1 MTRPSHIRDNKLFG
15 TVAQF
20 LKEKIEDGSAL
31 SIVSAYFTI
40 YAFDKLKA
48 SLTGIKEL
56 RFLFGEPSFIAGLDP
71 EKQESKAFLLTEAG
85 LELHNYLPQKDI
97 AKACADWI
105 EEKVEIR
112 SVRRANFL
120 HGKMYYIDNGA
131 ENDALIGS
139 SNFTVRGLGLSENA
153 SNIELNLEV
162 DSKDDCR
169 DLKMWFEHLWESDQV
184 EDVKAEVLRHL
195 ENAHTDKSPEFV
207 YFKTLYHVFERF
219 LSDRTTGEETPTQTR
234 LRDTQI
240 WEKLYS
246 FQRDGVLACLQKIRD
261 YNGCI
266 IADSV
271 GLGKTYEALA
281 IIKYFELQEARVLVL
296 CPKKLEQNWT
306 LYPRQF
312 NNRHNPLKK
321 DGFHYTVLAHT
332 DLSRERGMAG
342 HIDLAEFDW
351 DAYDFVVIDESHH
364 FRNRPA
370 GKRDRK
376 SRYNKLMEDII
387 QSGGNTQVLM
397 LSATPVNNSLLE
409 LQNQICLI
417 TADKDNAFSAMDI
430 PSLRGTLRDAQSQ
443 FEAWTA
449 SSRGEDETHVYRTRR
464 TAEPAGLQ
472 SAEGQTGDLLQTL
485 GADFLKLLDALTIA
499 RSRRH
504 IENFYSDSMEQI
516 GGFPERAKP
525 KSIYPDIDL
534 HRKFPSYAVISNQI
548 DGYKLSLFNPSGYI
562 RPECLHHYTDGR
574 IQQREF
580 NLIGMMK
587 VNFLKRLES
596 SVYSFRE
603 TLERTLEKIAGIET
617 AILARL
623 QDESTENPGDVIAP
637 SEFGEAAAEN
647 DEELDAFIQA
657 GKNQIYRYEHLD
669 LRRWLQE
676 LRDDKTALSKVHR
689 AAKQITADRDAKL
702 AELKL
707 LIKAKVQEPTTN
719 REGKRNRKVLVFT
732 AFADTANY
740 LYEELHAWAT
750 KKLEIQCAVVTGS
763 DTKTT
768 SGRNDFNDILTNFS
782 PISRERAETQ
792 EPEIELLIA
801 TDCISE
807 GQNLQDCDYL
817 VNYDIHW
824 NPVRIIQR
832 FGRIDRIGS
841 LNEKV
846 QLVNFWP
853 TAELDDYINLKSRV
867 EARMVLVNLTGTG
880 DDNLLDTR
888 NLRIAEGELTH
899 RESQLK
905 RMQTEILDI
914 EDVEENLNLNQFT
927 LEDFRA
933 QLLNYLREHEAKLRD
948 APLGLYAVTA
958 PHTHGGEPVAI
969 EPGVIFCLRQTDVAR
984 ENEKLNPIHPYYL
997 VHVTK
1002 AGEVSIGFANPK
1014 QILEYFSA
1022 LCTGKE
1028 NPNQE
1033 LCHWFNETTHNGEDM
1048 SLYNELIQTCVNA
1061 ISGEYNR
1068 HVNDRLERSADFL
1081 MPIADIQIEETTQF
1095 ELITWL
1101 IIA

>member
-1 MTRPSHIRDNKLFG
+1 MTRPSHIRDNRLYG

-20 LKEKIEDGSAL
+20 LEEKSGNGSAL

-56 RFLFGEPSFIAGLDP
+56 RFLFGEPSFIAGLDL

-85 LELHNYLPQKDI
+85 LELHNYLQQKDI
-97 AKACADWI
+97 AKACAEWI

-139 SNFTVRGLGLSENA
+139 SNFTVRGLGLSKNA

-169 DLKMWFEHLWESDQV
+169 DLKTWFDNLWKSDQV
-184 EDVKAEVLRHL
+184 EDVKEEVLRHL
-195 ENAHTDKSPEFV
+195 KNAYTDKAPEFI

-219 LSDRTTGEETPTQTR
+219 LSDRTTGEDTPAQTR

-240 WEKLYS
+240 WEKLYP

-281 IIKYFELQEARVLVL
+281 IIKYFELQGARVLVL

-342 HIDLAEFDW
+342 QIDLADFDW

-364 FRNRPA
+364 FRNRPT
-370 GKRDRK
+370 GTPERK

-387 QSGGNTQVLM
+387 QSGGKTQVLM

-417 TADKDNAFSAMDI
+417 TADKDDAFSSIDI
-430 PSLRGTLRDAQSQ
+430 PSLRGTLRGAQTQ
-443 FEAWTA
+443 FEAWT

-472 SAEGQTGDLLQTL
+472 PVDRQGSGLLQTL
-485 GADFLKLLDALTIA
+485 GVDFLKLLDALTIA

-504 IENFYSDSMEQI
+504 IENFYSDSMAQI

-525 KSIYPDIDL
+525 QSIYPAIDL
-534 HRKFPSYAVISNQI
+534 RGKFPAYAVISNRI
-548 DGYKLSLFNPSGYI
+548 DNYKLSLFNPSGYI

-574 IQQREF
+574 IRQREF

-596 SVYSFRE
+596 SVYSFVQ
-603 TLERTLEKIAGIET
+603 TLERTLKKIEGIE
-617 AILARL
+617 ADILARL
-623 QDESTENPGDVIAP
+623 HGGQMESREDDIVP
-637 SEFGEAAAEN
+637 SELGAAETEN

-657 GKNQIYRYEHLD
+657 GRNQGYRYEHLD
-669 LRRWLQE
+669 LRRWLQD
-676 LRDDKTALSKVHR
+676 LRDDKAALSGVHK
-689 AAKQITADRDAKL
+689 AAVQITANRDAKL
-702 AELKL
+702 AELKR
-707 LIKAKVQEPTTN
+707 LIKAKVRKPTMN

-740 LYEELHAWAT
+740 LYDELHAWAT
-750 KKLEIQCAVVTGS
+750 EQLNIQCAVVTGS
-763 DTKTT
+763 DSKAT
-768 SGRNDFNDILTNFS
+768 SGRNEFNDILTNFS
-782 PISRERAETQ
+782 PISRERADTQ
-792 EPEIELLIA
+792 APEIELLIA

-880 DDNLLDTR
+880 DDNLIAPQ

-899 RESQLK
+899 REAQLR
-905 RMQTEILDI
+905 RMQTEILDM

-927 LEDFRA
+927 LDDFRA
-933 QLLNYLREHEAKLRD
+933 QLLNYLRKNKKELRD

-958 PHTHGGEPVAI
+958 PQTHGGNPVAI
-969 EPGVIFCLRQTDVAR
+969 EPGVIFCLRQTDTAK

-997 VHVTK
+997 VHVTQ

-1022 LCTGKE
+1022 LCIGKE
-1028 NPNQE
+1028 SPNQE
-1033 LCHWFNETTHNGEDM
+1033 LCHWFNETTDNGEDM
-1048 SLYNELIQTCVNA
+1048 SRYNALVRTCVNA

-1068 HVNDRLERSADFL
+1068 HVNDRLERSTDFL
-1081 MPIADIQIEETTQF
+1081 LPMADTQIEETTQF

-1101 IIA
+1101 IIT

>member
-1 MTRPSHIRDNKLFG
+1 MTRQSHIRDNRLFG
-15 TVAQF
+15 TVSQF
-20 LKEKIEDGSAL
+20 LEEKTGNGSAL

-56 RFLFGEPSFIAGLDP
+56 RFLFGEPSFIAGIER

-105 EEKVEIR
+105 QEKVEIR

-169 DLKMWFEHLWESDQV
+169 DLKTWFDNLWESDQV
-184 EDVKAEVLRHL
+184 EDVKTEVLRHL
-195 ENAHTDKSPEFV
+195 ENAYTDKAPEFI

-219 LSDRTTGEETPTQTR
+219 LSDRTTGEDTPAQTR
-234 LRDTQI
+234 LRDTEI
-240 WEKLYS
+240 WEKLYP
-246 FQRDGVLACLQKIRD
+246 FQRDGVLACLQKIHN

-281 IIKYFELQEARVLVL
+281 IIKYFESQGARVLVL

-312 NNRHNPLKK
+312 NNRHNPLKN

-342 HIDLAEFDW
+342 QIDLADFDW
-351 DAYDFVVIDESHH
+351 NTYDFVVIDESHH

-370 GKRDRK
+370 GTRERK

-387 QSGGNTQVLM
+387 QSGCKTQVLM

-417 TADKDNAFSAMDI
+417 TADKDDAFSAIDI

-443 FEAWTA
+443 FETWA

-464 TAEPAGLQ
+464 TVEPAGLQ
-472 SAEGQTGDLLQTL
+472 PVDRQGSGLLQTL
-485 GADFLKLLDALTIA
+485 GADFLKLLDTLTIA

-504 IENFYSDSMEQI
+504 IESFYSDSMAQI

-525 KSIYPDIDL
+525 QSIYPDIDL
-534 HRKFPSYAVISNQI
+534 HGKFPAYAVISNQI

-562 RPECLHHYTDGR
+562 RAECLRHYTDGR

-596 SVYSFRE
+596 SVYSFVQ
-603 TLERTLEKIAGIET
+603 TLARTLEKIEGIE
-617 AILARL
+617 ADILARL
-623 QDESTENPGDVIAP
+623 RGREMETGETVIVP
-637 SEFGEAAAEN
+637 SELGAEETDN
-647 DEELDAFIQA
+647 DEELDAFIQT
-657 GKNQIYRYEHLD
+657 GRNQVYRYEHLD
-669 LRRWLQE
+669 LRRWLQD
-676 LRDDKTALSKVHR
+676 LRDDKAALSGVHK
-689 AAKQITADRDAKL
+689 AAVQITADRDAKL
-702 AELKL
+702 AELKR
-707 LIKAKVQEPTTN
+707 LIKAKVRKPTMN

-740 LYEELHAWAT
+740 LYDKLHAWAT
-750 KKLEIQCAVVTGS
+750 GQLNIQCAVVTGS
-763 DTKTT
+763 GSKATF
-768 SGRNDFNDILTNFS
+768 GRNEFNDILTNFS
-782 PISRERAETQ
+782 PISRERADTQ

-867 EARMVLVNLTGTG
+867 EARMVLVNLAGTG
-880 DDNLLDTR
+880 DDNLIAPP
-888 NLRIAEGELTH
+888 NPGIAEGELTY
-899 RESQLK
+899 REAQLK
-905 RMQTEILDI
+905 RMQTEILDM

-927 LEDFRA
+927 LDDFRA
-933 QLLNYLREHEAKLRD
+933 QLLNYFREHEAQLRD

-958 PHTHGGEPVAI
+958 PQTHDGSPVDI
-969 EPGVIFCLRQTDVAR
+969 EPGVIFCLRQTDTAK

-1014 QILEYFSA
+1014 QILAFFSA
-1022 LCTGKE
+1022 LCIGKE
-1028 NPNQE
+1028 GPNQE

-1048 SLYNELIQTCVNA
+1048 AHYDALIRTCVNA

-1068 HVNDRLERSADFL
+1068 HVNDKLERSADFL
-1081 MPIADIQIEETTQF
+1081 LPTADTQIQETTAF

-1101 IIA
+1101 IIT